1 MKYMPLMILSLILL
15 FPMTTLAEETVEENK
30 WEVSFGTTQMF
41 LGWNREGAF
50 PVPTASTTLILS
62 RTVFS
67 HFALWGV
74 VNLPLVPNK
83 RITEEGVLEDTQT
96 PPSLMLGVSY
106 EIAKLKIDDKKSL
119 GVDTGVSIGRSLAKV
134 GQLFPVG
141 AFRIKIFIN
150 EDTSIYAGATTSP
163 YNADG
168 DLVVGFVYGVGTR
181 F

>member
-1 MKYMPLMILSLILL
+1 MKYLFLALILL
-15 FPMTTLAEETVEENK
+15 LPVELYAESETKESL

-41 LGWNREGAF
+41 LGWNNEGSF

-67 HFALWGV
+67 DFALWGV

-83 RITEEGVLEDTQT
+83 RITEDGVLEDTQT

-119 GVDTGVSIGRSLAKV
+119 GIDTGVSIGRSLAKV

-163 YNADG
+163 YNAEG

>member
-1 MKYMPLMILSLILL
+1 MKYLFLALILL
-15 FPMTTLAEETVEENK
+15 LPVELYAESETKESL

-41 LGWNREGAF
+41 LGWNNEGSF
-50 PVPTASTTLILS
+50 PVPTASTTLIS

-67 HFALWGV
+67 DFALWGV

-83 RITEEGVLEDTQT
+83 RITEDGVLEDTQT

-119 GVDTGVSIGRSLAKV
+119 GIDTGVSIGRSLAKV

-163 YNADG
+163 YNAEG